1 MGLLLMLATI
11 GSLGLAFILL
21 IISVW
26 TKNFWLTKFVL
37 GAVAIWLVI
46 YAVALIGVSLLS
58 KEKILGLN
66 EPKAF
71 CGFYIDCHMHTAVT
85 NVRKTKTIGDKI
97 AKGEF
102 YIVKI
107 KVFSDARRTALGL
120 HAPKFEVVDALKR
133 KYQRLVELE
142 TPVPPFD
149 EKVPAG
155 SAFEKEIIF
164 DLPADVQNPRLDIAE
179 GIGID
184 KVIEAVLIGDEDS
197 IGHKRNYF
205 NLETSNQV
213 VKNKRRKNE

>member
-58 KEKILGLN
+58 KEIFFGLN

-155 SAFEKEIIF
+155 GAFEKEIIF